1 MTNLPGTD
9 RDILMNQAYA
19 SDEQLLVRQRTHELY
34 SIPKINF
41 AEWVLDRIV
50 WSGNEHVLDVG
61 SGPGTYF
68 DLVRDRTPN
77 GELVAGD
84 LSFGMANKANQH
96 PKSGPILNLDAQT
109 LPFADHSFDVVLA
122 NHMLYHI
129 PDLDAA
135 LVEIRRVLRPTG
147 CLLAA
152 TNSQFNLPEF
162 EQLIRRTYGLLGAVG
177 PDIQPMR
184 PTAHNFH
191 LEDGA
196 MKLSRHFFAVARFD
210 LPGAFIFPAVQPA
223 IDYINSTRAIRE
235 PQLPRRVSWDDFINV
250 MGDQIQRLIN
260 HFGELI
266 VNKLTGALIGT
277 DGGAFAHTYVE
288 RLNQNSK

>member
-9 RDILMNQAYA
+9 RDILMHQAYA
-19 SDEQLLVRQRTHELY
+19 TDEMLLVRQRTHELY

-50 WSGNEHVLDVG
+50 WQGNEHVLDVG

-68 DLVRDRTPN
+68 DLVRGHIPN

-84 LSFGMANKANQH
+84 LSYGMTRIAQQH
-96 PKSGPILNLDAQT
+96 PEAGQVLNLDAQS
-109 LPFADHSFDVVLA
+109 LPFATASFDVVLA

-129 PDLDAA
+129 PDLDRA
-135 LVEIRRVLRPTG
+135 LSEIRRVLRPTG
-147 CLLAA
+147 CIIAA

-196 MKLSRHFFAVARFD
+196 MKLSHHFYAVARFD

-223 IDYINSTRAIRE
+223 VDYINSTRAIRE
-235 PQLPRRVSWDDFINV
+235 PQLPQRVSWDDFINV

-266 VNKLTGALIGT
+266 VNKLSGALIGT
-277 DGGAFAHTYVE
+277 DGGAFARDYTE
-288 RLNQNSK
+288 RLDQN